1 MVRHYEP
8 MSEEIP
14 APHSPEIPAPATTGV
29 LPPTT
34 FRRGLRWFLAEFLV
48 VVAGVFVAMLLN
60 AWYQDRTD
68 TQSRLQYLTLLSRDL
83 RDSIQSMDEAMKF
96 EEMQVADA
104 VLLYRAMSAP
114 KLPADTRPLSTAVS
128 HLSQRRTMLLKSTT
142 YDDLVNTGHFHLIDN
157 AALRDQIAD
166 FYQQTSLE
174 FEIINKNNTVF
185 VDENFAGQMS
195 LSGLV
200 LMRPGSNLATTNASD
215 ERVARDVAG
224 GYLDQWNDLLWQL
237 PPDDPRWAMA
247 RSNVVWRL
255 RVSRQSA
262 FRLDQRA
269 TAARTLLAAVEAER
283 SR

>member
-8 MSEEIP
+8 MSDEIP
-14 APHSPEIPAPATTGV
+14 APQTPETPASVTAAV
-29 LPPTT
+29 QPPTA

-48 VVAGVFVAMLLN
+48 VVAGVFIAMLLN

-96 EEMQVADA
+96 EEMQAADA
-104 VLLYRAMSAP
+104 VLLYRALSAP

-185 VDENFAGQMS
+185 VDENFAGRMS

-224 GYLDQWNDLLWQL
+224 GYLDQGNDLLWQL
-237 PPDDPRWAMA
+237 PPADPRWAMA

-262 FRLDQRA
+262 YRLDQRA

>member
-1 MVRHYEP
+1 
-8 MSEEIP
+8 MSDETP
-14 APHSPEIPAPATTGV
+14 APHAPETLAPVTAGV
-29 LPPTT
+29 RPPTT

-68 TQSRLQYLTLLSRDL
+68 TQSRLQYLALLSRDL

-96 EEMQVADA
+96 EDMQGADA
-104 VLLYRAMSAP
+104 VLLYRALSAP
-114 KLPADTRPLSTAVS
+114 KLPADTQPLSTAVS

-157 AALRDQIAD
+157 ADLRDQIAD

-185 VDENFAGQMS
+185 VDENFAGRMS

-215 ERVARDVAG
+215 DRVARDVAG
-224 GYLDQWNDLLWQL
+224 GYLDQGNDLLWQL

>member
-8 MSEEIP
+8 MSDEIP
-14 APHSPEIPAPATTGV
+14 APQTPETPASVTAAV
-29 LPPTT
+29 RPPTA

-96 EEMQVADA
+96 EEMQAADA
-104 VLLYRAMSAP
+104 VLLYRALSAP

-185 VDENFAGQMS
+185 VDENFAGRMS

-200 LMRPGSNLATTNASD
+200 LMRPGSNLATTIASD

-224 GYLDQWNDLLWQL
+224 GYLDQGNDLLWQL

-262 FRLDQRA
+262 YRLDQRA